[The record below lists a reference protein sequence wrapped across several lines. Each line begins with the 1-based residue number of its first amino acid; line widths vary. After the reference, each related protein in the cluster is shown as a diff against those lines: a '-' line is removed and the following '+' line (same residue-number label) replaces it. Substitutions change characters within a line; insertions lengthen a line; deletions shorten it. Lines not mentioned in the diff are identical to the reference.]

1 MHFRYPT
8 EVRVRSTPLQPCR
21 RHGKKRKEDES
32 AVEGATNG
40 NTPQGQQAQ
49 PTPQPQP
56 PSTPTPTTNKKESS
70 KSKSKSKQ
78 SQQNQQGQNQQQSAP
93 PSTPSPRCQTPVT
106 NNPSPASAGSAFTTP
121 PVNPANASGN
131 PGMMTSNSSLM
142 NMATMIDTFTD
153 AQLQSNQISSTV
165 LDSPYSYDYQTGSYI
180 DNRNYYGNWPPPP
193 QASPAHPPPGQTLN
207 SQNINVN
214 LEQNPSL
221 TQQHPP
227 SGNLQSLPQMTG
239 GQTAVLHTNSSYSN
253 FNHVPSNNLTQL
265 HDVRMDVKSRLNE
278 ENPDSTTIVNH
289 IGGKITPTPTPP
301 AALTPALTPEEGFVK
316 PKPPPDYQYTQ
327 YPNYHNQMY
336 PPPPPT
342 YSHHA
347 YDAYNNMNYN
357 YGYHAHHQPYS
368 HYGMYPQQ
376 TPPPTPP
383 PPSPNW
389 NMYPPSTSAH
399 PHHPQ
404 SLSTQP
410 PPSNYQPT
418 ALPPQQSTILPEQQP
433 QLQTLQP
440 QKMPT
445 QQIQQSQAAPQQIQQ
460 QQQPQQDISNNVAA
474 VNKAEPIG
482 EVTEVNENIEAFQDP
497 QMGGVA
503 IALNH
508 GSVLIEC
515 AKHEM
520 HATTSLKKPDRH
532 HPTRM
537 TLIFYQHRNLNRTRH
552 GIDEWEEKMR
562 VKKINT
568 EADARAKEEN
578 DGMKVKKEL
587 LDEDEMD
594 MNPGNGGK
602 KHETESKKKK
612 DSSKDSGDPGGPGGG
627 GGSKKKKSSSS
638 TSSSASAA
646 STNRDNTEPKNEKV
660 VLRAPT
666 LTTTSWTTLFP
677 MHPCTVTGPYQEGNS
692 SPTST
697 TAPTPPE

>member
-1 MHFRYPT
+1 M
-8 EVRVRSTPLQPCR
+8 RVRSTPLQPCR
-21 RHGKKRKEDES
+21 RHGKKRKEDET
-32 AVEGATNG
+32 VTEGATNA
-40 NTPQGQQAQ
+40 NTPQTQQTAQ
-49 PTPQPQP
+49 PPQPQP
-56 PSTPTPTTNKKESS
+56 PSTPTPTPNKKESS

-78 SQQNQQGQNQQQSAP
+78 SQQNQQTQNQQQSAP

-121 PVNPANASGN
+121 PVNPANPAGT

-214 LEQNPSL
+214 LDQNTTLPL
-221 TQQHPP
+221 PQQHHHHHHPP
-227 SGNLQSLPQMTG
+227 SGNLQGLPQMTG
-239 GQTAVLHTNSSYSN
+239 GQTAVLHANATYGN

-289 IGGKITPTPTPP
+289 IGGKITPSPTPP

-342 YSHHA
+342 YTHH

-404 SLSTQP
+404 TLSNQP

-418 ALPPQQSTILPEQQP
+418 ALPPQHSTILPEQQP
-433 QLQTLQP
+433 QLQQLQP
-440 QKMPT
+440 QKM
-445 QQIQQSQAAPQQIQQ
+445 APQQIQQ
-460 QQQPQQDISNNVAA
+460 PQLPPQQIQAPPQQELVVNTVVS
-474 VNKAEPIG
+474 NKAEPIG

-578 DGMKVKKEL
+578 DGLKVKKEV
-587 LDEDEMD
+587 LDEEEME
-594 MNPGNGGK
+594 MSNGK
-602 KHETESKKKK
+602 KNETESKKKK
-612 DSSKDSGDPGGPGGG
+612 DSSKDSGDPGGTGGG
-627 GGSKKKKSSSS
+627 GGKKKKTSSS
-638 TSSSASAA
+638 TTSSATA
-646 STNRDNTEPKNEKV
+646 TNRDNTEPKNEKV